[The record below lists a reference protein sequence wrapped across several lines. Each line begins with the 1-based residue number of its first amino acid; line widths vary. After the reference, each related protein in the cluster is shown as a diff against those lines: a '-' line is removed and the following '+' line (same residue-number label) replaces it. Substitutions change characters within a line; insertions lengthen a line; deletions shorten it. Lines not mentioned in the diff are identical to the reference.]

1 MSATAPSPVDRLAAT
16 LAERVRERAAFL
28 DPLPE
33 TPASPALALLEGRLE
48 PADRA
53 ALARLRHGWHARL
66 EPYDE
71 PERTAAD
78 GIVVALWRQG
88 ALAAVEERLLH
99 DLLAQGPS
107 AATVRALAVL
117 CRLRARLEKDRTA
130 AERDLRQLYRLRPQP
145 IDRPDLNPE
154 RLEWLA
160 AKLRRE
166 RARAEAAPARQTASE
181 SAARA
186 PDRRAEPPV
195 EGAAR
200 RQPEPEAASRTGG
213 CEPAPARSAEAR
225 SAEARPG
232 TIFPREPRKP
242 VAPRAHEREAGD
254 PLLPFPGAAPRSF
267 RERLLVGAAPP
278 C

>member
-1 MSATAPSPVDRLAAT
+1 MSATATSPVDRLAAT

-33 TPASPALALLEGRLE
+33 TPASPALALLESRLA

-88 ALAAVEERLLH
+88 ALAAVEERLLR
-99 DLLAQGPS
+99 DLLAEGPGV
-107 AATVRALAVL
+107 ATVRALAVL

-166 RARAEAAPARQTASE
+166 RARAEAAPARPTAPE
-181 SAARA
+181 SASRA
-186 PDRRAEPPV
+186 AGRGAEPRAED
-195 EGAAR
+195 ALR
-200 RQPEPEAASRTGG
+200 RQPEPEAGSRAGAG
-213 CEPAPARSAEAR
+213 EPAAARTAEAR
-225 SAEARPG
+225 AG
-232 TIFPREPRKP
+232 TTVPREAHRPVEPHGEPRG
-242 VAPRAHEREAGD
+242 AAE
-254 PLLPFPGAAPRSF
+254 PLVPFPTAATRSF
-267 RERLLVGAAPP
+267 RDRLSAAAAPP
-278 C
+278 W